1 MALPTFPRL
10 NRFIKSIFAPA
21 TTIFCFSV
29 LLTFIFILYQPTP
42 GPGALQRLGWQSW
55 DIIVEGTTTTA
66 DHVNVESPQPGGDAS
81 GVISNP
87 ETPSPSHDVDW
98 WNVTSPTGTQYDP
111 VSLPLDV
118 WDPLMP
124 HDTGCKCI
132 NFLAP

>member
-10 NRFIKSIFAPA
+10 TRFTKSIFAPA
-21 TTIFCFSV
+21 TTIFCFSI

-55 DIIVEGTTTTA
+55 DIIVDGPVAA
-66 DHVNVESPQPGGDAS
+66 DHVNVETPQTAGDTSGAISDPGK
-81 GVISNP
+81 
-87 ETPSPSHDVDW
+87 PSSSHGVDW
-98 WNVTSPTGTQYDP
+98 WNVTNPTTAQYDP

-124 HDTGCKCI
+124 HDTGRK
-132 NFLAP
+132 